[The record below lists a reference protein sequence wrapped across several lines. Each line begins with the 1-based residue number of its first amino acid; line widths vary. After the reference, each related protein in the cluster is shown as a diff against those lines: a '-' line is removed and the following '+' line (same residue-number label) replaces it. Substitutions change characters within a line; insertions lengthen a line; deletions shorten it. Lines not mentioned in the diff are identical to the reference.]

1 MRERNNELVLWL
13 TDGELEHLNHMAEKS
28 GLSRSAY
35 IRKIL
40 AGAKITEIPKD
51 YREFRTALIR
61 IESEM
66 RLLERFSSLS
76 GKQQAELRVLCD
88 ALVPVIEKI
97 DAVYERY
104 FDGDGR

>member
-13 TDGELEHLNHMAEKS
+13 TDGELERLNHMAEKS

-51 YREFRTALIR
+51 YREFHAALIR

-66 RLLERFSSLS
+66 RLLERLSSLS
-76 GKQQAELRVLCD
+76 EKQQAELRVLCD

-97 DAVYERY
+97 DAVYDRY
-104 FDGDGR
+104 FDGNGR

>member
-1 MRERNNELVLWL
+1 MRETNNELVLWL
-13 TDGELEHLNHMAEKS
+13 TDGELERLNHMAEKS

-40 AGAKITEIPKD
+40 TGAKITEIPKD
-51 YREFRTALIR
+51 YREFHTALIR

-66 RLLERFSSLS
+66 RLIERFSSLS
-76 GKQQAELRVLCD
+76 GKQQEELRVLCD

>member
-13 TDGELEHLNHMAEKS
+13 TDGELEHLNHMAEKG

>member
-1 MRERNNELVLWL
+1 MRERNNELVLWP
-13 TDGELEHLNHMAEKS
+13 TDGELKHLNHMAEKS

-40 AGAKITEIPKD
+40 AGAKVTEIPKD
-51 YREFRTALIR
+51 YREFNTALIR

-76 GKQQAELRVLCD
+76 EKQRAELRVLCN

-97 DAVYERY
+97 NAVYDRY
-104 FDGDGR
+104 FDWDGR